1 MSDET
6 TLEYFDDQPSHLPS
20 PGVVSQDWWLYLQNG
35 FLAVVYPDKNRAAKV
50 LTLLMQLQSPKLA
63 DLEDAVFVTRD
74 KKGTAE
80 LHQPG
85 HGKKKNTVG
94 GSIVGLVVGTFLLGE
109 IGGDVLKEDTPQVR
123 SRLRDV
129 QIQESFSEELRK
141 LMQPDSSAIF
151 LLVRQASPGE
161 VIPRIIPYGGTVLET
176 SISRDEQ
183 AHLRDALKAARA
195 L

>member
-6 TLEYFDDQPSHLPS
+6 TLEYFDEQPSRLPF
-20 PGVVSQDWWLYLQNG
+20 PGVESQDWWLYLQNG
-35 FLAVVYPDKNRAAKV
+35 FLAIVYPEKNRAAKV
-50 LTLLMQLQSPKLA
+50 LRLLTQLQSPKLA

-80 LHQPG
+80 LHQLG

-94 GSIVGLVVGTFLLGE
+94 NSIVGLVVGTFLLGE
-109 IGGDVLKEDTPQVR
+109 IGGDTLEEDTPQVR
-123 SRLRDV
+123 NRLRDV
-129 QIQESFSEELRK
+129 QVQDGFSEELRK

-151 LLVRQASPGE
+151 LLVRRALPGE

-176 SISRDEQ
+176 SITRDEQ
-183 AHLRDALKAARA
+183 THLRDALKVAKAH
-195 L
+195 

>member
-6 TLEYFDDQPSHLPS
+6 TLEYFEEQPSHLPS
-20 PGVVSQDWWLYLQNG
+20 PGIESQDWWLYLQNG
-35 FLAVVYPDKNRAAKV
+35 FLAIVYPEKDRAAKV
-50 LTLLMQLQSPKLA
+50 LTLLTKLHSPKLA

-80 LHQPG
+80 LHQLG
-85 HGKKKNTVG
+85 RGKKKNTVG
-94 GSIVGLVVGTFLLGE
+94 NSIVGLLVGTFLLGE
-109 IGGDVLKEDTPQVR
+109 IGGDALAEDGPEVR

-129 QIQESFSEELRK
+129 QIQDSFSEELCK

-151 LLVRQASPGE
+151 LLVRQASPAE

-176 SISRDEQ
+176 AIDRNEQ
-183 AHLRDALKAARA
+183 AHLRDALKVAKGH
-195 L
+195 